1 MKPKRDQRVLIADI
15 RSSIAAILSR
25 TRGIDLAAFEADE
38 TIWKATL
45 YDLQVMGEAA
55 KRLPDEMSASNPEIP
70 WREMIAMRDFLA
82 HGYYRVELKRLWAL
96 IERELGEVDAKLA
109 ALDD

>member
-1 MKPKRDQRVLIADI
+1 MRVN
-15 RSSIAAILSR
+15 
-25 TRGIDLAAFEADE
+25 
-38 TIWKATL
+38 
-45 YDLQVMGEAA
+45 
-55 KRLPDEMSASNPEIP
+55 NPEIP

-96 IERELGEVDAKLA
+96 VERELGEVDAKLA